1 MIRRPPRSTRTDTL
15 FPYTTLFRSLAVH
28 GIPGING
35 KIQHGVFKLMAV
47 NPYFP
52 ALRPGDRFD
61 ADLVAYGAVDQFDHA
76 MNQSVQIKT
85 LRQQRIRAREGEQ
98 AASQCRSPV
107 CALHG
112 IGNVPFGMSGV
123 LMKLP
128 PC

>member
-1 MIRRPPRSTRTDTL
+1 MRSSDLVVYGLRRTYFMVLKISLPGGDGE
-15 FPYTTLFRSLAVH
+15 RSLAVH

-76 MNQSVQIKT
+76 MNQSVRIKT
-85 LRQQRIRAREGEQ
+85 LRQQRLREIGRAH
-98 AASQCRSPV
+98 V
-107 CALHG
+107 
-112 IGNVPFGMSGV
+112 
-123 LMKLP
+123 
-128 PC
+128 